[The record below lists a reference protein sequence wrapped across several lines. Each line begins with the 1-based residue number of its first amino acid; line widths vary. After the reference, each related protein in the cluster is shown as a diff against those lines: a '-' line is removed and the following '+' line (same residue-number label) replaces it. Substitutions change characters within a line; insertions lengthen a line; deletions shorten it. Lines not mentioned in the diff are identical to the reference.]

1 MYTGS
6 EDGTV
11 KIWDMRCARHGS
23 AGPARLPGAAA
34 AAASRRRHT
43 SLARAPAASHFFS
56 CAQEPGLPARLRVQ
70 GARQHLRASPKP
82 GADSFPVL
90 FFLVCV
96 FSVRLFVS
104 IQSQPAAWCAVCV
117 CACVS
122 VRATCRNGLVIA
134 RVHAARSARPL
145 QLGAS
150 ARARLRRPPLVRP
163 LTQRAAPRA
172 RFLKL
177 RQGELISGDRNGN
190 IRVWDLAKNSCR
202 WRPRAQ
208 AGVALLRTGARTEHP
223 SRSCL
228 RSRALGSCA
237 TAAG

>member
-1 MYTGS
+1 
-6 EDGTV
+6 
-11 KIWDMRCARHGS
+11 MRTARQRG
-23 AGPARLPGAAA
+23 AGAAPGRRRGRRLTPAAYLPGARSRRVPFLLVRAGA
-34 AAASRRRHT
+34 RAASATT
-43 SLARAPAASHFFS
+43 SAGRPSTPACFTQTRCGLFS
-56 CAQEPGLPARLRVQ
+56 Y
-70 GARQHLRASPKP
+70 SF
-82 GADSFPVL
+82 FPVL
-90 FFLVCV
+90 FSLVCV